1 MLGAGVVGINA
12 GDKVCSGHGSVKLG
26 IGVLVHGGSSGG
38 VLRAP
43 ADMLS
48 MVTHSGSSCSGCNNS
63 GDMAGGRGSSAMA
76 VTDAGGRKRRR

>member
-1 MLGAGVVGINA
+1 MGTGVAGINA
-12 GDKVCSGHGSVKLG
+12 GDEVCGGRGSIKLE
-26 IGVLVHGGSSGG
+26 ISVVVHGGASGG

-43 ADMLS
+43 ADKLS
-48 MVTHSGSSCSGCNNS
+48 TVTLSGSSCSGCNDD

>member
-1 MLGAGVVGINA
+1 MGAGVAGINA
-12 GDKVCSGHGSVKLG
+12 GDEVCGGRGSVKLG
-26 IGVLVHGGSSGG
+26 IGVVVHGGSSGG

-48 MVTHSGSSCSGCNNS
+48 TVTLSGSSCSGCNDD
-63 GDMAGGRGSSAMA
+63 GDMAGSRGSSATA